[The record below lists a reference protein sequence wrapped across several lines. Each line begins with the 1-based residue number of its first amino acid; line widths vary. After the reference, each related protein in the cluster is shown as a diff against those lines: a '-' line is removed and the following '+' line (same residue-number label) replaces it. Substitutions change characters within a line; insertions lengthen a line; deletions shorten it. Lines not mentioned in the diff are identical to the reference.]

1 MEAVLLRVL
10 LVGGG
15 PLSPEFLKAVLQ
27 EGFDAVYA
35 VDGGAR
41 RLKDLAVVPQLLLG
55 DFDSLDLGEVEEW
68 KQAGTAI
75 RSFPEEKDWTD
86 MELALDTAVKNGAAS
101 VTILGGHS
109 AGRLDHTLANIG
121 LLYRAEQQGVQAM
134 LRGEGLEVR
143 LIGPGQEVTLD
154 PEDGRDFSLLPLGY
168 EVHSV
173 RVWGVKYPLENGS
186 LHLGDTLGIHNQ
198 ISARSAHIVGGDGF
212 LILIRFKNE

>member
-1 MEAVLLRVL
+1 M
-10 LVGGG
+10 
-15 PLSPEFLKAVLQ
+15 SPEFLKAVLQ

-86 MELALDTAVKNGAAS
+86 MELALDAAVKNGAAS

-134 LRGEGLEVR
+134 LRGEVWRSADRSGT
-143 LIGPGQEVTLD
+143 GSDAGS
-154 PEDGRDFSLLPLGY
+154 GGWKGFSLLPLGY

-173 RVWGVKYPLENGS
+173 RVWGKIPPGGAAPS
-186 LHLGDTLGIHNQ
+186 IWGIP
-198 ISARSAHIVGGDGF
+198 
-212 LILIRFKNE
+212 